1 MPLWAQMSR
10 KVEDSFCSA
19 MYNTEKKEQMKAIR
33 QLGSLAFVL
42 GLFVSIFAGMP
53 WYVMVAD
60 DPVVPWWLRI
70 AVFCLLGGILVVLTT
85 LALEQKGNMAPAEN
99 SPMVESDHAVLL
111 LNSDEVPDQRIGEV
125 LGLVQGHTV
134 FAIWLGKDL
143 SAIVR
148 LILGGELTEYTE
160 MMGSARSIATR
171 RMTASAVELGAD
183 AVINVRYMTTS
194 VVGSA
199 AELLV
204 YGTAVKLANTDG

>member
-1 MPLWAQMSR
+1 
-10 KVEDSFCSA
+10 
-19 MYNTEKKEQMKAIR
+19 MKALR
-33 QLGSLAFVL
+33 NFGSVVFVL
-42 GLFVSIFAGMP
+42 GLFIAIFVGIP

-70 AVFCLLGGILVVLTT
+70 AVFCLLGGILVVLATVAIEQRALSASVKELPTT
-85 LALEQKGNMAPAEN
+85 AA
-99 SPMVESDHAVLL
+99 DRTVLL
-111 LNSDEVPDQRIGEV
+111 LNSDELPGRKITEI

-148 LILGGELTEYTE
+148 LILGGELTEYTD
-160 MMGSARSIATR
+160 MMGSARSIAIE
-171 RMTASAVELGAD
+171 RMTAQAAAMGAD

-194 VVGSA
+194 VIGSA

-204 YGTAVKLANTDG
+204 YGTAVKLEAISKIV

>member
-1 MPLWAQMSR
+1 M
-10 KVEDSFCSA
+10 KVV
-19 MYNTEKKEQMKAIR
+19 R
-33 QLGSLAFVL
+33 QIGSIAFVA
-42 GLFVSIFAGMP
+42 GLFTCIFAGLP
-53 WYVMVAD
+53 WHVMVAD

-70 AVFCLLGGILVVLTT
+70 AVFCLLGGILVVLVTV
-85 LALEQKGNMAPAEN
+85 AIEQRQFKDSGRVSVQAVSEGK
-99 SPMVESDHAVLL
+99 VLL
-111 LNSDEVPDQRIGEV
+111 LNSTELPGRVVTQV

-160 MMGSARSIATR
+160 MMGKARQVATD
-171 RMTASAVELGAD
+171 RMKAMAEQMGAD

-204 YGTAVKLANTDG
+204 YGTAVKFSV